1 MKTNVIP
8 SELLAQTS
16 AVVAFDHS
24 HNLMRLQEMMPDTG
38 SEGVSTAEEQNDS
51 DSAALMKKRRLENG
65 VYTCDLCS
73 KVFQKGSS
81 LLRHKYEHTGK
92 MVACKGTSHSL
103 IANLTLI

>member
-1 MKTNVIP
+1 
-8 SELLAQTS
+8 
-16 AVVAFDHS
+16 
-24 HNLMRLQEMMPDTG
+24 MPDTS
-38 SEGVSTAEEQNDS
+38 SEGVSTAEEQNDL

-92 MVACKGTSHSL
+92 MVACNRTSHSL
-103 IANLTLI
+103 IANLTLSTCAELFENCKACCSRGILKLVPVLRVVIVSVS